1 MFVSV
6 RVVLGGDAATLL
18 PTRAIK
24 LSMLSRGFMTR
35 F

>member
-1 MFVSV
+1 V
-6 RVVLGGDAATLL
+6 RGVLGGGAATLL

-24 LSMLSRGFMTR
+24 LSMLSRGFMPQ